1 MQTFFSLFNFQSIDE
16 IKNKNET
23 LTIEN
28 ASLATGIQP
37 YEIVVLENVRL
48 KDNIVILSKSIEDK
62 KNIFLVNEEH
72 IQDLAE
78 QVVKGRAS
86 LSQLEEIIN
95 GLQYQYNNTKSNFD
109 NLFLKFE
116 KDNRDQLI
124 ER

>member
-86 LSQLEEIIN
+86 SSQLEEIIN